1 MGADLE
7 VAHSAGLIST
17 GIPSATVSMPSIGNR
32 RFQKL
37 FMAGKNETAKP
48 SQPKNKQLARA
59 ILPSK
64 KSEIITKGHVRNPI
78 SKPLPMRVIR
88 SPSRKGTPKN
98 TVSHPATLLTKKTIR
113 NPMSRALFSI
123 PRKEYPEPPATVVA
137 TELRRTSVESKKRKA
152 EIYCIDSNVRVFS
165 TLIKVLSSSS
175 ELENL
180 TYLSSE
186 LLVVQ
191 RQSIALR

>member
-88 SPSRKGTPKN
+88 SPSRKGTQNTRPPTNTKNKKKQTTAPRTPNSHQQRPKKN
-98 TVSHPATLLTKKTIR
+98 
-113 NPMSRALFSI
+113 N
-123 PRKEYPEPPATVVA
+123 
-137 TELRRTSVESKKRKA
+137 RRR
-152 EIYCIDSNVRVFS
+152 
-165 TLIKVLSSSS
+165 
-175 ELENL
+175 
-180 TYLSSE
+180 
-186 LLVVQ
+186 
-191 RQSIALR
+191 RQM

>member
-32 RFQKL
+32 RFHKL

-78 SKPLPMRVIR
+78 SKPLPMRVR
-88 SPSRKGTPKN
+88 SEEHT
-98 TVSHPATLLTKKTIR
+98 
-113 NPMSRALFSI
+113 
-123 PRKEYPEPPATVVA
+123 
-137 TELRRTSVESKKRKA
+137 
-152 EIYCIDSNVRVFS
+152 
-165 TLIKVLSSSS
+165 S
-175 ELENL
+175 ELQSRPHLVCRLLLEKKKNNENL
-180 TYLSSE
+180 FWQCGTCLGESHDGT
-186 LLVVQ
+186 LQ
-191 RQSIALR
+191 G